1 MRRIGSALMSVGLL
15 WGLTALPA
23 RADEVYS
30 WVDRGGTRHYGNVP
44 TERAAPTGL
53 DVPTSS
59 FTTPDEEPSV
69 DTADAPAPLDA
80 SEVEDIAARAD
91 APEAGEEALQQ
102 MANEKQLKQI
112 DQRLSHIDKQMDDLA
127 RARTSHAGGTPET
140 GGLGTNA
147 AGYLSPEEQQLDS
160 EREQL
165 EKQAAQLRGQ
175 E

>member
-15 WGLTALPA
+15 WGMTTLPA

-53 DVPTSS
+53 DVPTTS
-59 FTTPDEEPSV
+59 FTTPDG
-69 DTADAPAPLDA
+69 DTADAEPMDA
-80 SEVEDIAARAD
+80 GEVADIAAQAD
-91 APEAGEEALQQ
+91 APELSEQELQRV
-102 MANEKQLKQI
+102 ANQKELKQI
-112 DQRLSHIDKQMDDLA
+112 DQRLSHIGKQMDDLA

-147 AGYLSPEEQQLDS
+147 AGYLSPEEQQLGA
-160 EREQL
+160 EREAL
-165 EKQAAQLRGQ
+165 EKQAAQLRGDDAQ
-175 E
+175 LQ